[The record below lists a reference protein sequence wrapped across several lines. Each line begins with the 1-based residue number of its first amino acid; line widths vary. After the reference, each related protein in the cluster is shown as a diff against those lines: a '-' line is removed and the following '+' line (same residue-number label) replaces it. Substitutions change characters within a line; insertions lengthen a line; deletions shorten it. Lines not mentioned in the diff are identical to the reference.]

1 MEIEQKIVNIKEI
14 KENKGNPRKISKS
27 QLERLKVSLQKFP
40 EMMSIREI
48 VVDENMMILG
58 GNMRYRA
65 LKELGEEKV
74 PVKIIRGFTEEQKKE
89 FIIKDNNNYGEWD
102 VDLLQTW
109 DIDLLNEWDL
119 KIEKKDGFQEAEE
132 FDNYNCKYPI
142 IPAYGEKYNAIIIV
156 CDNEMDY
163 KFIIENLGI
172 NKAKS
177 YKNGKIVSDNSV
189 ISGSDFIEIIEKIK
203 KNG

>member
-89 FIIKDNNNYGEWD
+89 FIIKDNNAYGEWD

-119 KIEKKDGFQEAEE
+119 NVKKNEFQEAEE
-132 FDNYNCKYPI
+132 FNNYNCKYPI
-142 IPAYGEKYNAIIIV
+142 IPEYGEKYNTVIIV

>member
-177 YKNGKIVSDNSV
+177 YKSGKIVSDNSV

>member
-14 KENKGNPRKISKS
+14 KENKDNPRKNSKS
-27 QLERLKVSLQKFP
+27 QLERLKLSLQKFP
-40 EMMSIREI
+40 EMLSIREI
-48 VVDENMMILG
+48 VVDENMTILG

-65 LKELGEEKV
+65 LKELGEKTA
-74 PVKIIRGFTEEQKKE
+74 PVKIIKGLTDLQKKE
-89 FIIKDNNNYGEWD
+89 FIIKDNNAYGEWD

-119 KIEKKDGFQEAEE
+119 NVKKNEFQEAEE
-132 FDNYNCKYPI
+132 FNNYNCKYPI
-142 IPAYGEKYNAIIIV
+142 IPEYGEKYNAVIIV

-177 YKNGKIVSDNSV
+177 YKNGKIVSGNSV

>member
-1 MEIEQKIVNIKEI
+1 MEIEQKIVNITEI
-14 KENKGNPRKISKS
+14 KENKDNPRKISKS
-27 QLERLKVSLQKFP
+27 QLERLKLSLQKFP

-74 PVKIIRGFTEEQKKE
+74 PIKIIRGFTEEQKKE
-89 FIIKDNNNYGEWD
+89 FIIKDNNAYGEWD

-119 KIEKKDGFQEAEE
+119 NVKKNEFQEAEE
-132 FDNYNCKYPI
+132 FNNYNCKYPI
-142 IPAYGEKYNAIIIV
+142 IPEYGDKYNAIIIV

-163 KFIIENLGI
+163 NFIIENLGI

-177 YKNGKIVSDNSV
+177 YKNGKIISDNSV
-189 ISGSDFIEIIEKIK
+189 ISSKDFIEIIEKIK

>member
-119 KIEKKDGFQEAEE
+119 NVKKNEFQEAEE
-132 FDNYNCKYPI
+132 FNNYNCKYPI
-142 IPAYGEKYNAIIIV
+142 IPEYGEKYNTVIIV

-172 NKAKS
+172 SKAKS
-177 YKNGKIVSDNSV
+177 YKNGKIISDNSV

>member
-1 MEIEQKIVNIKEI
+1 
-14 KENKGNPRKISKS
+14 
-27 QLERLKVSLQKFP
+27 
-40 EMMSIREI
+40 MSIREI

-119 KIEKKDGFQEAEE
+119 NVKKNEFQEAEE
-132 FDNYNCKYPI
+132 FNNYNCKYPI
-142 IPAYGEKYNAIIIV
+142 IPEYNEKYNAVIIV

>member
-1 MEIEQKIVNIKEI
+1 MEIEQKIVNITEI
-14 KENKGNPRKISKS
+14 KENKDNPRKISKS
-27 QLERLKVSLQKFP
+27 QLERLKLSLQKFP

-74 PVKIIRGFTEEQKKE
+74 PIKIIRGFTEEQKKE

-119 KIEKKDGFQEAEE
+119 NVKKNEFQEAEE
-132 FDNYNCKYPI
+132 FNNYNCKYPI
-142 IPAYGEKYNAIIIV
+142 IPEYGDKYNAIIIV

-163 KFIIENLGI
+163 NFIIENLGI

-177 YKNGKIVSDNSV
+177 YKNGKIISDNSV
-189 ISGSDFIEIIEKIK
+189 ISSKDFIEIIEKIK

>member
-14 KENKGNPRKISKS
+14 KENKDNPRKNSKS
-27 QLERLKVSLQKFP
+27 QLERLKLSLQKFP
-40 EMMSIREI
+40 EMLSIREI
-48 VVDENMMILG
+48 VVDENMTILG

-65 LKELGEEKV
+65 LKELGEKTA
-74 PVKIIRGFTEEQKKE
+74 PVKIIKGLTDLQKKE
-89 FIIKDNNNYGEWD
+89 FIIKDNNAYGEWD

-119 KIEKKDGFQEAEE
+119 NIKKNEFQEAEE

-142 IPAYGEKYNAIIIV
+142 IPEYGEKYNAVIIV

-177 YKNGKIVSDNSV
+177 YKNGKIVSGNSV